1 MNRLFF
7 AAVIASIAGMSPVFA
22 QSSGTFPSSSIAQ
35 NFQFIN
41 HPPALPVPASSAAPA
56 GGMRGHRHRQ
66 SSTGSDST
74 GAASA
79 QQ

>member
-1 MNRLFF
+1 MNRLVF
-7 AAVIASIAGMSPVFA
+7 AAAIASVAGMSTVFA
-22 QSSGTFPSSSIAQ
+22 QSSGTFANSSIAQ

-41 HPPALPVPASSAAPA
+41 HPPPPVPASSVAPT
-56 GGMRGHRHRQ
+56 GGIRGHRHRQ

-74 GAASA
+74 GTASA